1 VVASFNGSIL
11 INGTVIASKIAAGA
25 ITADKIGAGAITA
38 AKIDAGA
45 ITADKISAGAIT
57 ADKILAS
64 SATISGTGTFGF
76 GAGTSVAG
84 YGAVGAFE
92 VTSPAKFGLIAATA
106 TNEPGLVAASRNGGT
121 LGSAM
126 AFYRMRN
133 GSYSSAATNFASTGV
148 LGTFNTAAFFDSWNT
163 NGVQN
168 STIAIANYGLCA
180 ISTIQ
185 RDYNG
190 TQVSAIQ
197 IATATGYAAYTYQ
210 GSFGP
215 FTGAHDALIEKNTVF
230 ELGDIVVDY
239 ELINKLSIND
249 IITKV
254 HLSSAPKQK
263 SVLGVI
269 SGNIGNTV
277 EENSIPTALAEYS
290 QESNSYVIS
299 EVHQTIYNDNDVLS
313 INALGEGCINVCGEN
328 GDIEMG
334 DYITTSSMLGKGM
347 KQDDDLLH
355 NYTVA
360 KAREN
365 VTFSSP
371 TEVKQIACSYHCG

>member
-1 VVASFNGSIL
+1 
-11 INGTVIASKIAAGA
+11 
-25 ITADKIGAGAITA
+25 
-38 AKIDAGA
+38 
-45 ITADKISAGAIT
+45 
-57 ADKILAS
+57 
-64 SATISGTGTFGF
+64 
-76 GAGTSVAG
+76 
-84 YGAVGAFE
+84 
-92 VTSPAKFGLIAATA
+92 
-106 TNEPGLVAASRNGGT
+106 
-121 LGSAM
+121 
-126 AFYRMRN
+126 MRN
-133 GSYSSAATNFASTGV
+133 GNYSSAATNFASTGIF
-148 LGTFNTAAFFDSWNT
+148 GTFNTAGFFDSWNT
-163 NGVQN
+163 NGTQN
-168 STIAIANYGLCA
+168 STIAIGTYGLCSV
-180 ISTIQ
+180 STIQ

-190 TQVSAIQ
+190 TQVAAIQ

-239 ELINKLSIND
+239 ELINKLTVND
-249 IITKV
+249 VITKV
-254 HLSSAPKQK
+254 KLSSAPKQK

-277 EENSIPTALAEYS
+277 EENSIPTSLAEYS